1 MRDVTLLKLSL
12 PQFTPEQEDRL
23 ELLIDDNLDSSI
35 HQSYQREGVAFR
47 RKPAQL
53 SHVVKAVGTA
63 LLKLGEEMQQ
73 C

>member
-35 HQSYQREGVAFR
+35 HQSYQRRPSVSV
-47 RKPAQL
+47 P
-53 SHVVKAVGTA
+53 
-63 LLKLGEEMQQ
+63 
-73 C
+73 